1 MVHYAWDVDGML
13 RWEISRYHSH
23 IPDFDYDDYDY
34 DYDDY
39 DYDYVYDYDDYD
51 YLYINTIR
59 FMNIL
64 PSCAVNLRRI
74 TEVDGSM

>member
-34 DYDDY
+34 D
-39 DYDYVYDYDDYD
+39 DYVYDCD
-51 YLYINTIR
+51 
-59 FMNIL
+59 
-64 PSCAVNLRRI
+64 
-74 TEVDGSM
+74 